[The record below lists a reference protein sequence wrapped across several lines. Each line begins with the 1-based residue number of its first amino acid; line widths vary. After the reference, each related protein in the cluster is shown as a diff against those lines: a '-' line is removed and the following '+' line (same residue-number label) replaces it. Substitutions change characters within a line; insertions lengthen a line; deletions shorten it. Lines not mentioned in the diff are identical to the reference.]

1 MDRLRVLDLVY
12 RTPWALQEPTLR
24 AMLDLVHAWAAG
36 RVESDA
42 ETRARLHVRSGHD
55 DPQAEMVARQ
65 VASSRPVPA
74 DDRERVAVLRVH
86 GVIAHRA
93 AMVDDIC
100 GPGGTSCERLG
111 QQLDAAVGNSNLRA
125 IVLDVDSPGGSVFG
139 VEELAAKVYQ
149 ARQQKPITA
158 VVNATAA
165 SAAYWIAS
173 QAGEIVV
180 TPSGEVGSVGVFGV
194 HEDHRKA
201 AERQGVAVTLI
212 HAGRYK
218 VEGSPWTE
226 LTADAQGHMQAQ
238 VNRYYDAFVSAVA
251 RGRGV
256 DVPQKQVAD
265 GTAFGGGRTFTAAEA
280 VQLGLANSLGTLDAT
295 LERITREMA
304 SESGRAA
311 LDDDARRRRRRLAGL
326 RM

>member
-12 RTPWALQEPTLR
+12 RTPWALQETTLR
-24 AMLDLVHAWAAG
+24 SMLELVQAWAAG
-36 RVESDA
+36 RVESHA
-42 ETRARLHVRSGHD
+42 EVRARFGPRAWD
-55 DPQAEMVARQ
+55 RPEPAAAAR
-65 VASSRPVPA
+65 PA
-74 DDRERVAVLRVH
+74 TANEGERERVAVLRVH

-111 QQLDAAVGNSNLRA
+111 QQLDATVGNSKVCA

-139 VEELAAKVYQ
+139 VEELASRVYE

-158 VVNATAA
+158 VVNATAS

-201 AERQGVAVTLI
+201 AEQQGIAVTLI

-238 VNRYYDAFVSAVA
+238 VNRYYEAFIRAVA

-256 DVPQKQVAD
+256 EVPQKQIEE
-265 GTAFGGGRTFTAAEA
+265 GTAFGGGRTFTAEEA
-280 VQLGLANSLGTLDAT
+280 GRLGLVDGLGTLDAT
-295 LERITREMA
+295 VERLTRETA
-304 SESGRAA
+304 AVRRAA
-311 LDDDARRRRRRLAGL
+311 LGDDARRRCARLASL
-326 RM
+326 K